1 MKLNA
6 MAIAGALLA
15 ATGACDRTQTRQ
27 NSHAT
32 FEQLSERGRELCRD
46 GHYIEGL
53 TLLQAAA
60 DSLETMHPDSTS
72 TAPRS

>member
-1 MKLNA
+1 
-6 MAIAGALLA
+6 MAIACALLA

-60 DSLETMHPDSTS
+60 DSL
-72 TAPRS
+72 